1 MALLS
6 SLLISIGSFQN
17 SYEGIFN
24 TFTKGLVQILLLAWG
39 QELSDETATMRRCD
53 ILFFK

>member
-24 TFTKGLVQILLLAWG
+24 TFRSLLQILLLAWG